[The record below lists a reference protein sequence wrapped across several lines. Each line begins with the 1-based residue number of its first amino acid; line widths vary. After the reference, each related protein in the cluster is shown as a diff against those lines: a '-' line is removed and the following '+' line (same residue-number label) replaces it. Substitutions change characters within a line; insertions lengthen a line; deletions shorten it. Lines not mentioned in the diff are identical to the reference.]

1 MATDDYILIIKQLK
15 NIDTI
20 DVFVTQ
26 SIEFFLKKTNDFD
39 IICSLNEVLYTQLAL
54 FITYPDNLHI
64 REILLLQ
71 HGKKYIRSF
80 LKLIKQGI
88 LENIVPIIHYI
99 KHDLA
104 LKIPTDES
112 IKVLESLEKIY
123 NSMLELHY
131 EFTNS

>member
-1 MATDDYILIIKQLK
+1 MATDNYILIIKQLK

-39 IICSLNEVLYTQLAL
+39 ITCSLNEALYTQLAL

-80 LKLIKQGI
+80 LSLIKRGT
-88 LENIVPIIHYI
+88 LENIVRINNYI
-99 KHDLA
+99 KHDLV

-123 NSMLELHY
+123 NSILELHY
-131 EFTNS
+131 EFTGS